1 MAQAQRQATPL
12 ELRANYLNLATKRD
26 TELPPQ
32 AIQIGGVNQ
41 FVMPQNGVGRYVH
54 VQFRGTL
61 TRTGVLSTITTSPF
75 FPYNIINNVLLTDY
89 AGIARVNAK
98 PYHLVERMLT
108 QKASYDPSVNLQPNG
123 VSSALLADYY
133 SASMPAT
140 ATTVPLNFGF
150 DVPISLHEGTTE
162 GSYPGAINGAQTTL
176 SLQINAL
183 LNGLTI
189 DSPWTITGGT
199 TPDTVTIAGTFNTT
213 YYFFDAPAG
222 TPLPLA
228 DFSMIH
234 ELLSIRQTTGINAGM
249 NTDFILQTGRTYY
262 QIIQTL
268 VLNNAVNTLSV
279 DRVKLVVNSD
289 INLVDENRW
298 SYLTRVQKT
307 YNRVMPDG
315 VIVYGMFDKPLSPA
329 NYGSL
334 NSSLAINAGATVGT
348 VAYLDVFRECQ
359 YTAQ

>member
-1 MAQAQRQATPL
+1 MAQPTQAGQMTPL
-12 ELRANYLNLATKRD
+12 QLRANYLNLATKRD

-32 AIQIGGVNQ
+32 AIQIGGVNL
-41 FVMPQNGVGRYVH
+41 FVMPQNGVGRYIH
-54 VQFRGTL
+54 VEFRGTL
-61 TRTGVLSTITTSPF
+61 TRVGTADTIVASPF
-75 FPYNIINNVLLTDY
+75 FPFNIINNVLLTDY
-89 AGIARVNAK
+89 AGISRVNAK
-98 PYHLVERMLT
+98 PYHLAERMMT
-108 QKASYDPSVNLQPNG
+108 QKAGYDPSVNLQPLG
-123 VSSALLADYY
+123 VSAALLADFF
-133 SASMPAT
+133 SASIPAT
-140 ATTVPLNFGF
+140 ATSVPLNFGF
-150 DVPISLHEGTTE
+150 DVPISLHGDTTE

-183 LNGLTI
+183 LNGSTI
-189 DSPWTITGGT
+189 DSPWSGVSA
-199 TPDTVTIAGTFNTT
+199 DTLTIAGTFNPT

-228 DFSMIH
+228 DFSTIH

-262 QIIQTL
+262 QIIETL
-268 VLNNAVNTLSV
+268 VLDNKVNTLSV
-279 DRVKLVVNSD
+279 DRFKLVVNSD

-298 SYLTRVQKT
+298 SYLTRLQKT
-307 YNRVMPDG
+307 YNRLMPDG
-315 VIVYGMFDKPLSPA
+315 VIVFGMFDKPLSPA

-334 NSSLAINAGATVGT
+334 NTSLAIDAGATIGT